1 MSETVTALMVKPGQ
15 HPVIT
20 QLCDD
25 SNYLD
30 LAVSIDDDFMM
41 RSASV
46 LALKKNIIV
55 IHAYQGNS
63 LDLGCNRRVGK
74 RILCG
79 TFYIVGLKDGQLR
92 SLTKDEITK
101 YTSKFWEPEL
111 FTDDEVINS
120 WFDGP
125 FLAF

>member
-1 MSETVTALMVKPGQ
+1 MEETVIALMVKPGR

-20 QLCDD
+20 HLCDD
-25 SNYLD
+25 GDYLD
-30 LAVSIDDDFMM
+30 HAVSIDDDLMM

-46 LALKKNIIV
+46 LSLKKDVIV

-79 TFYIVGLKDGQLR
+79 TFYIVGLKAGKLR

-111 FTDDEVINS
+111 FTDDEVIDS
-120 WFDGP
+120 WFDGM
-125 FLAF
+125 FCAL

>member
-1 MSETVTALMVKPGQ
+1 MDETVIALMVKPGR

-20 QLCDD
+20 HLCDD
-25 SNYLD
+25 SDYLD
-30 LAVSIDDDFMM
+30 HAVSIDDDLMM

-46 LALKKNIIV
+46 LSLKKDVIV
-55 IHAYQGNS
+55 VHAYQGNS

-74 RILCG
+74 HILCG
-79 TFYIVGLKDGQLR
+79 TFYIVGLKDGTLR

-111 FTDDEVINS
+111 FTYDEVIDS
-120 WFDGP
+120 WCSRM
-125 FLAF
+125 LCTL